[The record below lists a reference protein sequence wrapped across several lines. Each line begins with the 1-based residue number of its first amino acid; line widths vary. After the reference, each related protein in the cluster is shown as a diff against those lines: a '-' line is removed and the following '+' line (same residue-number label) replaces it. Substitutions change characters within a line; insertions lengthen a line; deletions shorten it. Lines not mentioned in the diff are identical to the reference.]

1 LELEELRQEKQAAY
15 ASQLL
20 KIRDEIDHHQR
31 VMAFKK
37 EEDEQQIQLK
47 DSMAKLEALKE
58 AQKRHEAAE
67 NSKKRAAAGKTRV
80 EKKDDK
86 GPASKPQSRAQEEWQ
101 AMKAQ
106 EEVSSEALNKLMD
119 LIGLD
124 AAKEEF
130 LSVKS
135 NVDTKIRQGVSLSE
149 ERLSCTLLG
158 NPGTGKVFSI
168 SGRQWRY

>member
-1 LELEELRQEKQAAY
+1 
-15 ASQLL
+15 
-20 KIRDEIDHHQR
+20 
-31 VMAFKK
+31 
-37 EEDEQQIQLK
+37 
-47 DSMAKLEALKE
+47 
-58 AQKRHEAAE
+58 
-67 NSKKRAAAGKTRV
+67 
-80 EKKDDK
+80 
-86 GPASKPQSRAQEEWQ
+86 
-101 AMKAQ
+101 MKAQ